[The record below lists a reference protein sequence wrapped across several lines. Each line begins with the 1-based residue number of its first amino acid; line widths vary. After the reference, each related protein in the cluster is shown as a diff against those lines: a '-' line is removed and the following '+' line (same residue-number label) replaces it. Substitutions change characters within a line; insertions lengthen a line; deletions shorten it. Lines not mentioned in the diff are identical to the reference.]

1 MQIALSH
8 FMRRPCFSKSKL
20 LHIFLP
26 IKFINGILLFPDC
39 FEIEPVYMKWSDAEA
54 IVAVAVSCLG
64 IILTSFVTVTFIRF
78 NQTPLVKASSR
89 ENSYILLVG
98 IFWCFAMTF
107 PYIAKPTTAVCFF
120 QRIGLGLSFCVCY
133 AALVVR
139 TNRMARIL
147 AGSKKKIMTRKP
159 RFLSATAQVV
169 MTFLIISVE
178 LGIIVTFLILNPPSA
193 EFVYPTLRRKRLTC
207 NTTTI
212 AMVAPLGFDGF
223 LVVMCTLY
231 AFKTRNLPENFN
243 EAKYIAFTMYTTCVV
258 WLAFIVLYFGGEEL
272 QSIVVCFAV
281 SLSATVA
288 LGCLYFPKTYIVI
301 FKPERNRRSSMR
313 TSSIVRM
320 HVGSFSELAPL
331 SKSSNGSVGEAGR

>member
-1 MQIALSH
+1 
-8 FMRRPCFSKSKL
+8 
-20 LHIFLP
+20 
-26 IKFINGILLFPDC
+26 
-39 FEIEPVYMKWSDAEA
+39 MKWHDAEA
-54 IVAVAVSCLG
+54 IVAIALSCVG
-64 IILTSFVTVTFIRF
+64 IFLTSFVTVTFIRF

-98 IFWCFAMTF
+98 IFCCFAMTF
-107 PYIAKPTTAVCFF
+107 PYIAKPSTGVCFI
-120 QRIGLGLSFCVCY
+120 QRIGLGLSFCTCY
-133 AALVVR
+133 SALVVR

-159 RFLSATAQVV
+159 RFLSAMAQVV
-169 MTFLIISVE
+169 MTFLLIGVE
-178 LGIIVTFLILNPPSA
+178 LTIIVTFLILEPPRA
-193 EFVYPTLRRKRLTC
+193 EYVYPTLNRKRLTC

-258 WLAFIVLYFGGEEL
+258 WLAFIALYFGGDDL
-272 QSIVVCFAV
+272 QTIVVCYAV

-320 HVGSFSELAPL
+320 HVGSFTELAPL
-331 SKSSNGSVGEAGR
+331 SKSSNGSASEIGR